1 MPGIG
6 KGGVKEILVVAQDLT
21 YYGIDLYGK
30 NRLAEL
36 IGRIADIEGLE
47 WIKLHYA
54 YPAGFPL
61 ELLTVMRERP
71 NVCKYLDIALQ
82 HCSDHML
89 QQMRRGISKKQ
100 TIELIR
106 KIRQEVPGIFT
117 VRL

>member
-1 MPGIG
+1 MTGKHKSRDFEELLEECRALV

-54 YPAGFPL
+54 YPAGFPM
-61 ELLTVMRERP
+61 EL
-71 NVCKYLDIALQ
+71 
-82 HCSDHML
+82 
-89 QQMRRGISKKQ
+89 SKN
-100 TIELIR
+100 R
-106 KIRQEVPGIFT
+106 
-117 VRL
+117 